1 MRGMWRDHCICVCV
15 CERMHAYLCAVANNT
30 TNTIFRRFETPYI
43 NVLKRFKN
51 PCLHAI
57 YQRFKCHIL
66 MHQSVSER
74 HVSTPYIDVLKHHI
88 FNVSKRFK
96 PSCLEPHFDAIC
108 IYPHI
113 HRGAYICM
121 YIYIYIH
128 TYIHTII
135 VQHVLN
141 ITMCNKIH
149 GTLQFQMQ
157 PFSNAFK
164 RAHVPSYPNRVSRSD
179 VFQRFQTHTHTR
191 SYLHVQI
198 AFPDLTFSN
207 VSKRV
212 MSNTTNATAASL

>member
-1 MRGMWRDHCICVCV
+1 MSQNDS
-15 CERMHAYLCAVANNT
+15 N
-30 TNTIFRRFETPYI
+30 
-43 NVLKRFKN
+43 
-51 PCLHAI
+51 
-57 YQRFKCHIL
+57 
-66 MHQSVSER
+66 R
-74 HVSTPYIDVLKHHI
+74 HVSSHISTQYVYIRTYIGVLTS
-88 FNVSKRFK
+88 V
-96 PSCLEPHFDAIC
+96 C
-108 IYPHI
+108 I
-113 HRGAYICM
+113 